1 MVMTSSGLYDA
12 PITRSAETQPP
23 VVQIDTGS
31 VDIQLNPIVR
41 PISSEEK
48 IRSDG
53 GSTKYYELPEG
64 AKELNDLIEF
74 KNMPFALANI
84 FKACYRFGEKDG
96 AEKLYDINKMIYFA
110 ERLKLM
116 LERGQL

>member
-1 MVMTSSGLYDA
+1 MVMTSSSLYGSPAPQPKQPDVNDA
-12 PITRSAETQPP
+12 AVAVNDCVLTVP
-23 VVQIDTGS
+23 G
-31 VDIQLNPIVR
+31 
-41 PISSEEK
+41 K
-48 IRSDG
+48 IKSDG
-53 GSTKYYELPEG
+53 GSTKYYELPPN

-74 KNMPFALANI
+74 KNMNFALANI

-116 LERGQL
+116 LEKGQI